1 MDKKTALIT
10 DSTCDIPAD
19 WLQKYDIVKVP
30 LTIVWNNETYLD
42 GIDITAEEFYKRL
55 EEDPNPPTTSQP
67 APQEFVDRFDEAQA
81 KGFDQIV
88 VMTISGAMSGT
99 YQAASQA
106 AENSPIP
113 VRVIDSRSNSMGLGW
128 QVINAARTRDAGG
141 DMNAMIAAAEKVRS
155 KLVYYISLDTIKYL
169 DRGGRIG
176 DAVKLLN
183 SVIKIKP
190 LILVNHTTGTV
201 GASLPARS
209 RSSAIEGLVK
219 QFFKH
224 VNTDFPLHIT
234 VLHNAALNEA
244 EALAERV
251 RLEFNPAE
259 LFISIV
265 SPILGVH
272 TGPRAIALCGYSE
285 ES

>member
-1 MDKKTALIT
+1 MDKRTALIT
-10 DSTCDIPAD
+10 DSTCDIPTD
-19 WLQKYDIVKVP
+19 LLHKHDIVKVP
-30 LTIVWNNETYLD
+30 LTIVWNNESFLD
-42 GIDITAEEFYKRL
+42 GIDITAEDFYKRL
-55 EEDPNPPTTSQP
+55 EEDPDLPTTSQP
-67 APQEFVDRFDEAQA
+67 APQEFLDRFIEAQS
-81 KGFDQIV
+81 KGYEQII
-88 VMTISGAMSGT
+88 VMTISSAMSGT
-99 YQAASQA
+99 YLAASQA

-113 VRVIDSRSNSMGLGW
+113 VRVVDSRSNSMGLGW

-155 KLVYYISLDTIKYL
+155 KLAYYISLDTIKYL

-190 LILVNHTTGTV
+190 LILVNHTSGTV
-201 GASLPARS
+201 GASIPARS

-224 VNTDFPLHIT
+224 VNSNLPLHIT
-234 VLHNAALNEA
+234 VLHNAALEEA
-244 EALAERV
+244 EALAERI
-251 RLEFNPAE
+251 RREYNPTE